1 MNPRI
6 IFLLLL
12 LVVAGVVVA
21 LVVVN
26 SGQPSAQQ
34 PAQQQTTQQQQQQ
47 QPIPQATPLPT
58 ITPIPMVEVVVA
70 IQDIPRGTIIRPETV
85 QIYPWPADAVPV
97 NAISNPEDVINR
109 IARTDIFREQPI
121 LGNLI
126 VEDFQN
132 LANIGSDAALITP
145 PNRVLISIPMNRLTS
160 VAFALQ
166 PGDRVDIIASFLF
179 VDVDQTFQSAEPN
192 QFNLISVIQDGG
204 DPATGRGG
212 SVQVNFGQTSLRGAF
227 DTRLIPTVGSW
238 PVLVQP
244 SENPRPRLSV
254 QRTITDAQVIWIGDF
269 PEDGRLFRPAPS
281 PTPLNPTPTPE
292 GQAQQQQ
299 AAPTEK
305 PPRDIVTV
313 AVSPQDA
320 VVLAWYIEAR
330 IPFTFVLRSAV
341 ATALP
346 QTDAVTLDYIM
357 SRFNILV
364 PEKFNYSIEPA
375 IRSIRR
381 LQVGDEIS
389 ISQ

>member
-1 MNPRI
+1 MNRRI

-21 LVVVN
+21 LVVLN
-26 SGQPSAQQ
+26 SGGGQGGT
-34 PAQQQTTQQQQQQ
+34 QQQTTQQQQPQPQ
-47 QPIPQATPLPT
+47 QPITQATPLPT
-58 ITPIPMVEVVVA
+58 ITPVPMVEIVVA
-70 IQDIPRGTIIRPETV
+70 IQDIPRGTIIRPDTV

-97 NAISNPEDVINR
+97 NAISNPEDVINKV
-109 IARTDIFREQPI
+109 ARTDIFREQPI

-126 VEDFQN
+126 VDDFQN
-132 LANIGSDAALITP
+132 LATIGSDAALITP
-145 PNRVLISIPMNRLTS
+145 PNRVLISVPMNRLTS

-192 QFNLISVIQDGG
+192 QFNLISVAQEGG
-204 DPATGRGG
+204 DPATGQGG
-212 SVQVNFGQTSLRGAF
+212 SVAVTFGQSSLRGAF

-238 PVLVQP
+238 PVLVLP

-254 QRTITDAQVIWIGDF
+254 QRTITDAQVIWLGDF
-269 PEDGRLFRPAPS
+269 PTDGRLFRPAAS

-292 GQAQQQQ
+292 GQAQQAQVP
-299 AAPTEK
+299 PTEV
-305 PPRDIVTV
+305 PPLDIVTV

-346 QTDAVTLDYIM
+346 QTDPVTLDYIM

-381 LQVGDEIS
+381 LEVGSEIS
-389 ISQ
+389 INQ

>member
-1 MNPRI
+1 MNTKVV
-6 IFLLLL
+6 FLLI
-12 LVVAGVVVA
+12 VIVAVA
-21 LVVVN
+21 ILVVVLATN
-26 SGQPSAQQ
+26 SAVGGTQTAQQ
-34 PAQQQTTQQQQQQ
+34 PQPPPQQQ

-58 ITPIPMVEVVVA
+58 ITPIPMVEIVVA
-70 IQDIPRGTIIRPETV
+70 IQDIPRGTIIRPDTV
-85 QIYPWPADAVPV
+85 QVYPWPADAVPV

-109 IARTDIFREQPI
+109 VARTDIFREQPI
-121 LGNLI
+121 LGNL
-126 VEDFQN
+126 VVDDFQN
-132 LANIGSDAALITP
+132 LASIGSDAALITP

-192 QFNLISVIQDGG
+192 QFNLISVAREGA
-204 DPATGRGG
+204 DPV
-212 SVQVNFGQTSLRGAF
+212 SFGQSSLRGAF

-238 PVLVQP
+238 PVLVLP

-254 QRTITDAQVIWIGDF
+254 QRTITDAQVIWLGNF
-269 PEDGRLFRPAPS
+269 PSDGRLFRPPPS
-281 PTPLNPTPTPE
+281 PTPINPTATPE
-292 GQAQQQQ
+292 GQAQQQVP
-299 AAPTEK
+299 PTEVPR
-305 PPRDIVTV
+305 PPDIVTL

-320 VVLAWYIEAR
+320 VVLAWFIEAR

-346 QTDAVTLDYIM
+346 QTDPVTLDYIM
-357 SRFNILV
+357 RRFNILV

-381 LQVGDEIS
+381 LEVGEEI
-389 ISQ
+389 QLRLD

>member
-1 MNPRI
+1 MNRRL

-12 LVVAGVVVA
+12 LVIAAVVVA
-21 LVVVN
+21 LVLVN
-26 SGQPSAQQ
+26 SNQASPQQTAQQ
-34 PAQQQTTQQQQQQ
+34 PPAQQQQQ

-70 IQDIPRGTIIRPETV
+70 IQDIPRGTVIRPETV

-132 LANIGSDAALITP
+132 LTAIGSDAALITP
-145 PNRVLISIPMNRLTS
+145 PNRVLIAVPMNRLTS

-212 SVQVNFGQTSLRGAF
+212 SVQVNFGESSLRGAF

-238 PVLVQP
+238 PVLVLP

-254 QRTITDAQVIWIGDF
+254 QRTVTDAQVIWIGDF

-281 PTPLNPTPTPE
+281 PTPLNPSPTPE
-292 GQAQQQQ
+292 GQAQQQ
-299 AAPTEK
+299 AAPTER
-305 PPRDIVTV
+305 PPRDIVTL

-346 QTDAVTLDYIM
+346 QTDPVTLDYIM

-381 LQVGDEIS
+381 IEVGNEIA

>member
-1 MNPRI
+1 MNKGI
-6 IFLLLL
+6 ILLLL
-12 LVVAGVVVA
+12 LVVAGVVVLA
-21 LVVVN
+21 LVFL
-26 SGQPSAQQ
+26 STGQGGTQQTAQQ
-34 PAQQQTTQQQQQQ
+34 PQQQQQQ
-47 QPIPQATPLPT
+47 QPITQATPLPT
-58 ITPIPMVEVVVA
+58 ITPVPMVEIVVA
-70 IQDIPRGTIIRPETV
+70 IQDIPRGTIIRPDTV

-97 NAISNPEDVINR
+97 NAISNPEDVIDKV
-109 IARTDIFREQPI
+109 ARTDIFREQPI

-132 LANIGSDAALITP
+132 LAGIGSDAALITP
-145 PNRVLISIPMNRLTS
+145 PNRVLISVPVNRLTS

-166 PGDRVDIIASFLF
+166 PGDRVDIVASFLF

-192 QFNLISVIQDGG
+192 QFSFISVAQEGG
-204 DPATGRGG
+204 NTATGQGG
-212 SVQVNFGQTSLRGAF
+212 SVSVNFGASSLRGAF

-238 PVLVQP
+238 PVFVQP

-254 QRTITDAQVIWIGDF
+254 QRTITDAQVIWLGDF
-269 PEDGRLFRPAPS
+269 PADGRLFRPAPT
-281 PTPLNPTPTPE
+281 PTPLNPPPTPE
-292 GQAQQQQ
+292 GQEAVP
-299 AAPTEK
+299 PTPI
-305 PPRDIVTV
+305 PPLDIVTV

-346 QTDAVTLDYIM
+346 QTDPVTLDYIM

-381 LQVGDEIS
+381 LEVGSEIS
-389 ISQ
+389 INQ